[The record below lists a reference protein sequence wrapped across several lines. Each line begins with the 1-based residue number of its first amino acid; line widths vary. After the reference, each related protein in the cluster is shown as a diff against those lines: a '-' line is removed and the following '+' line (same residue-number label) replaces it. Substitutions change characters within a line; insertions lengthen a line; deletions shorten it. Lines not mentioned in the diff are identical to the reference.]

1 MIGAYIHLD
10 EETPHLHFNFVP
22 RVSGC
27 KRGLETKTS
36 LRQHLLLEDL
46 QVMEK
51 GIPNGSSGQRQRRM
65 ILPLLCAGMGLT
77 GRRKT
82 RTISIYPY
90 WIIKSRSE
98 QRK

>member
-1 MIGAYIHLD
+1 MAGRNDGNLFHGYPAVREGWKIR
-10 EETPHLHFNFVP
+10 
-22 RVSGC
+22 RV
-27 KRGLETKTS
+27 
-36 LRQHLLLEDL
+36 LRQHLLPEDL
-46 QVMEK
+46 QVREK

-90 WIIKSRSE
+90 WIIRSRSE